1 MAKKPLES
9 TKVVNNNIIKAQ
21 TLKPK
26 KAGNQNSNFS
36 KLFKKHQTTFVSF
49 ALVLVLLVGGSLAY
63 FKINNDLNDNDKA
76 SASNTDLSLYVS
88 TTGDDN
94 NPGTINQPFKT
105 IYKAR
110 DYIRA
115 NKTTTASG
123 NVTVNLRGGEYF
135 LPDTFKLEA
144 QDSATDGH
152 TIIYQSYAGENATL
166 SGGRKLTDWTLHDS
180 TKNIY
185 KSFVGTNGVKDNLS
199 VYPRQ
204 MFVNGERAMRARSEE
219 NPLWLSYNF
228 TKDSNQIITDYDLVV
243 NGVDVNNW
251 QNKEDVETVSY
262 WNWRTDRCLVNSIS
276 NNIITEDTN
285 CKRYKIDEYNGKV
298 VDKPQRIENA
308 YELLDSQNEWYYNKT
323 DGYFYYKPA
332 TGFNFNTANIV
343 TPQTEYLLNIQG
355 DPQNKAHD
363 IRFQN
368 LNFQYG
374 AWSDVNRG
382 NIRDNG
388 RNYIVIQAG
397 ISQSNKVQPSQITSR
412 HTKNITFNN
421 VQIKNMGSGGIELG
435 DGAENNRI
443 LNSVVEDI
451 SGNGVTMGSLVRFQS
466 VNLQSVGNVVYNN
479 LISKIGKEYEDGIG
493 VFHIYANKSII
504 KHNEVNDTPYSG
516 MSICLGWTA
525 VTQTDCHENTIE
537 ANKIYNT
544 MHTVGDGGGIY
555 LNGGSPNTIVKNN
568 YLYDSPNHYGGLY
581 PDDGSTFNSLIGNV
595 VKSSQLANST
605 DTQPWLFMWNPSI
618 NWNKVQNNYYKST
631 KVRNYTVN
639 ADFGNCRADLAPSI
653 CAASQCSTPSTGT
666 SIVDAG
672 QCYGSN
678 LQFTNDTDYPE
689 INQIISRAGLCA
701 VKNENYSE
709 CDLVPPCTNG
719 AINPGTCDNFS
730 PEGGVDKIENGKI
743 YAWAKDGSSTTKVQI
758 YYGNYVEGVIDK
770 GLFDCNKLRTD
781 VNTGFGCEVDL
792 LSVLGTAKSQYT
804 AYIFAKDT
812 TSNFTKYLGSLGFY
826 KGVLG
831 EVDTVTCTPNPAI
844 SGSKVNCT
852 ANLVGSIDNTY
863 AIPPEGLYLGIRS
876 TRGVG
881 GSYSGNSDNSDNES
895 KLPCTINLNILTCNN
910 VPVPSV
916 AAGKYQI
923 VGHIPNVRW
932 VIPNNDT
939 GIDISPYIVNDSSVG
954 SATCTPN
961 TINKSPTDTAYTNCT
976 FPLTGSPNG
985 VYALPAINTAN
996 GNTISLAA
1004 GILNINGDA
1013 NTSFLGN
1020 SDPCTISGQTLVCN
1034 NVRIPSYTNLGNRE
1048 IIIHQPNINYFY
1060 GKGFLTVDP
1069 PLVVSDVNVGTATCT
1084 QNTINKSDTDTS
1096 YTNCTFPLTGS
1107 PNGVYALPAINT
1119 ANGNTISLAA
1129 GILNINGDA
1138 NTSFLGNS
1146 DPCTISGQTLV
1157 CNNVRIPSYTNLGNR
1172 EIIIH
1177 QPNINYFY
1185 GKGFLS
1191 AQVSPITDPIFLPST
1206 TLTESPNPQTDGLK
1220 IFGGSDYSLTIKDT
1234 RLVENNKNSVCYFK
1248 IKEVTS
1254 SDNDTTR
1261 GYEKLTSTVLSSNN
1275 TNSPLP
1281 AYDTTTKSYKITY
1294 DPTNG
1299 VNIKLAKD
1307 KQSYT
1312 DYNLQIRCTR
1322 SDNQLFGR
1330 DQKINFLFGAYS
1342 VVDISGVGV

>member
-144 QDSATDGH
+144 QDSAADGY
-152 TIIYQSYAGENATL
+152 TITYQSYTGENAIL

-363 IRFQN
+363 IKFQN
-368 LNFQYG
+368 LDFQYG

-544 MHTVGDGGGIY
+544 MHTVRDGGGIY
-555 LNGGSPNTIVKNN
+555 LNGGNPNTIVKNN
-568 YLYDSPNHYGGLY
+568 YLYDSPNDYGGLY

-1060 GKGFLTVDP
+1060 GKGFL
-1069 PLVVSDVNVGTATCT
+1069 
-1084 QNTINKSDTDTS
+1084 
-1096 YTNCTFPLTGS
+1096 
-1107 PNGVYALPAINT
+1107 
-1119 ANGNTISLAA
+1119 
-1129 GILNINGDA
+1129 
-1138 NTSFLGNS
+1138 
-1146 DPCTISGQTLV
+1146 
-1157 CNNVRIPSYTNLGNR
+1157 
-1172 EIIIH
+1172 
-1177 QPNINYFY
+1177 
-1185 GKGFLS
+1185 S

>member
-1 MAKKPLES
+1 
-9 TKVVNNNIIKAQ
+9 
-21 TLKPK
+21 
-26 KAGNQNSNFS
+26 
-36 KLFKKHQTTFVSF
+36 
-49 ALVLVLLVGGSLAY
+49 
-63 FKINNDLNDNDKA
+63 
-76 SASNTDLSLYVS
+76 
-88 TTGDDN
+88 
-94 NPGTINQPFKT
+94 
-105 IYKAR
+105 
-110 DYIRA
+110 
-115 NKTTTASG
+115 
-123 NVTVNLRGGEYF
+123 
-135 LPDTFKLEA
+135 
-144 QDSATDGH
+144 
-152 TIIYQSYAGENATL
+152 
-166 SGGRKLTDWTLHDS
+166 
-180 TKNIY
+180 
-185 KSFVGTNGVKDNLS
+185 
-199 VYPRQ
+199 
-204 MFVNGERAMRARSEE
+204 
-219 NPLWLSYNF
+219 
-228 TKDSNQIITDYDLVV
+228 
-243 NGVDVNNW
+243 
-251 QNKEDVETVSY
+251 
-262 WNWRTDRCLVNSIS
+262 
-276 NNIITEDTN
+276 
-285 CKRYKIDEYNGKV
+285 
-298 VDKPQRIENA
+298 
-308 YELLDSQNEWYYNKT
+308 
-323 DGYFYYKPA
+323 
-332 TGFNFNTANIV
+332 
-343 TPQTEYLLNIQG
+343 
-355 DPQNKAHD
+355 
-363 IRFQN
+363 
-368 LNFQYG
+368 
-374 AWSDVNRG
+374 
-382 NIRDNG
+382 
-388 RNYIVIQAG
+388 
-397 ISQSNKVQPSQITSR
+397 
-412 HTKNITFNN
+412 
-421 VQIKNMGSGGIELG
+421 
-435 DGAENNRI
+435 
-443 LNSVVEDI
+443 
-451 SGNGVTMGSLVRFQS
+451 
-466 VNLQSVGNVVYNN
+466 
-479 LISKIGKEYEDGIG
+479 
-493 VFHIYANKSII
+493 
-504 KHNEVNDTPYSG
+504 
-516 MSICLGWTA
+516 
-525 VTQTDCHENTIE
+525 
-537 ANKIYNT
+537 
-544 MHTVGDGGGIY
+544 
-555 LNGGSPNTIVKNN
+555 
-568 YLYDSPNHYGGLY
+568 
-581 PDDGSTFNSLIGNV
+581 
-595 VKSSQLANST
+595 
-605 DTQPWLFMWNPSI
+605 
-618 NWNKVQNNYYKST
+618 
-631 KVRNYTVN
+631 
-639 ADFGNCRADLAPSI
+639 
-653 CAASQCSTPSTGT
+653 
-666 SIVDAG
+666 
-672 QCYGSN
+672 
-678 LQFTNDTDYPE
+678 
-689 INQIISRAGLCA
+689 
-701 VKNENYSE
+701 
-709 CDLVPPCTNG
+709 
-719 AINPGTCDNFS
+719 
-730 PEGGVDKIENGKI
+730 
-743 YAWAKDGSSTTKVQI
+743 
-758 YYGNYVEGVIDK
+758 
-770 GLFDCNKLRTD
+770 
-781 VNTGFGCEVDL
+781 
-792 LSVLGTAKSQYT
+792 VLGTAKSQYT

-985 VYALPAINTAN
+985 VYALPA
-996 GNTISLAA
+996 
-1004 GILNINGDA
+1004 
-1013 NTSFLGN
+1013 
-1020 SDPCTISGQTLVCN
+1020 V
-1034 NVRIPSYTNLGNRE
+1034 
-1048 IIIHQPNINYFY
+1048 
-1060 GKGFLTVDP
+1060 
-1069 PLVVSDVNVGTATCT
+1069 
-1084 QNTINKSDTDTS
+1084 
-1096 YTNCTFPLTGS
+1096 
-1107 PNGVYALPAINT
+1107 NT

-1342 VVDISGVGV
+1342 LVTVEAEQV